1 MNLEI
6 VNGWL
11 VERGAYPAEYPAGP
25 EWGPQ
30 PYSDSEPLVRLETV
44 PGYSALVAE
53 IAAAA
58 LRDVAT
64 HFIDWEVMNGNEK
77 ETEAIKVSHNT
88 ADYIMREANRIEAEA
103 K

>member
-30 PYSDSEPLVRLETV
+30 PYSDAEPLVRLETV
-44 PGYSALVAE
+44 PGYDAWVAD
-53 IAAAA
+53 I
-58 LRDVAT
+58 L
-64 HFIDWEVMNGNEK
+64 
-77 ETEAIKVSHNT
+77 
-88 ADYIMREANRIEAEA
+88 REANRIEAEA

>member
-6 VNGWL
+6 VDGWL

-53 IAAAA
+53 IAANT
-58 LRDVAT
+58 LRELATYFTDWDV
-64 HFIDWEVMNGNEK
+64 IQ
-77 ETEAIKVSHNT
+77 ETSHGT